1 MIGMKDRFSQI
12 PLMLNVRR
20 SGIAFFRISGIFME
34 IPFTAASPKG
44 TAMKLIRAQTTVI
57 LPSLWILL

>member
-20 SGIAFFRISGIFME
+20 SGIAFFRISMN
-34 IPFTAASPKG
+34 IPFVAASPKG

>member
-1 MIGMKDRFSQI
+1 MIGMKD
-12 PLMLNVRR
+12 

>member
-1 MIGMKDRFSQI
+1 
-12 PLMLNVRR
+12 
-20 SGIAFFRISGIFME
+20 ME
-34 IPFTAASPKG
+34 IPFVAASPKG